1 MKILAADDDAVSRR
15 LLTLLLERWGYE
27 VIPASDGEKAWEILQ
42 QPDAPRIAVLDW
54 MMPGLDGVEI
64 CRRVR
69 AAKRDYSYLIL
80 LTAKE
85 QKTDIVEGLDAGADD
100 YVTKPYNQAEL
111 RSRVSAGE
119 RIIRLETA
127 LAQKIRELKES
138 NEHVQDLQ
146 GMIPICMH
154 CKRIR
159 NEGQTWEK
167 VEDYFHKHAGADF
180 SHALCEECLVKYYGD
195 DDEEGDAEK
204 KEPKHQHSH

>member
-15 LLTLLLERWGYE
+15 LLTLLLQRWGHE
-27 VIPASDGEKAWEILQ
+27 VVTASDGEKAWEIMQ

-54 MMPGLDGVEI
+54 MMPGLDGVEV

-69 AAKRDYSYLIL
+69 AANKDYSYLIL

-85 QKTDIVEGLDAGADD
+85 QKSDIVEGLEGGADD

-111 RSRVSAGE
+111 RARISTGE
-119 RIIRLETA
+119 RIIRLEVE
-127 LAQKIRELKES
+127 LANKIREIRAS
-138 NEHVQDLQ
+138 TEHVHELQ

-159 NEGQTWEK
+159 NEGETWEK
-167 VEDYFHKHAGADF
+167 VEDYFHKHAGTDF
-180 SHALCEECLVKYYGD
+180 SHALCDDCLQKYYGD
-195 DDEEGDAEK
+195 DEDET
-204 KEPKHQHSH
+204 